1 MILTPALGSQ
11 RTPGAL
17 VPIAACFFTLEAD
30 GPTPG
35 WLEGG
40 DLGGQCREDD
50 IWDFGYKVSP
60 AGALSHSASGACG
73 LAASRSLC
81 KEVLNG
87 PNHLCVCT
95 DKITVWYLIN
105 LIFD

>member
-60 AGALSHSASGACG
+60 AGALSHSASGRLWSGSFTVTVQRSAKR
-73 LAASRSLC
+73 AKSSLC
-81 KEVLNG
+81 L
-87 PNHLCVCT
+87 HR
-95 DKITVWYLIN
+95 
-105 LIFD
+105 